1 MRPEPADTLLDAPV
15 LTFQPTEAR
24 VQPAAMPLAA
34 DAAQDPTSA
43 KALSRLAAAASSLAV
58 DARSD
63 KLRQAIAALNGRT
76 VDPGVLSRVE
86 ALALEVLVDD
96 PESTLAWRIM
106 ATAREKGG
114 DFSTALHC
122 FEQVLKRDPDAESIA
137 SDLGRVAFHLA
148 MFEQAEA
155 LFRLHLGRYPDDMD
169 AVNNLGCALRDQM
182 KYADAVELLKD
193 NLNRDP
199 AQPVLWNNLATV
211 LVAMGEAE
219 RGMIFFDEAV
229 RLDPEYDKAI
239 YNRANL
245 KLLMGDAA
253 GAIEDGRRALG
264 IARNVTDRAMM
275 ELALSLSL
283 LGDGQ
288 MEAGW
293 QAYEARRDPAFA
305 DVTLYPIEADLW
317 EPGAP
322 LDGKRLLL
330 MGEQGLG
337 DEVMFASMIPD
348 LVEAL
353 GPAGGLFVA
362 TEPRLVSLLQ
372 RSFPQAVI
380 GAYRS
385 GRLGHQTVRIAPF
398 VDARTEGLDY
408 WAPGAAPLRQF
419 RNSVAS
425 FPARRS
431 YLKPDPDRVVY
442 WRKALAEVDDQ
453 PKVGLLWKSLVID
466 PARSRFF
473 SGFGGWEPVLRL
485 KGVTLVNLQ
494 YGDCALELEAAA
506 AEGIRIWN
514 PPGLDL
520 KDDLDELAA
529 LTVALD
535 LVAGPAN
542 ATTNIAAA
550 CGAEVSLVS
559 LPGAWPQL
567 GTTGWPWYPQLRVF
581 VADGCGMWASA
592 INALAQDITRRFSL

>member
-1 MRPEPADTLLDAPV
+1 MRPELTDPLLDAPG
-15 LTFQPTEAR
+15 LTFQPTELR

-34 DAAQDPTSA
+34 EAGQDPTSA
-43 KALSRLAAAASSLAV
+43 KALSRLAAAASVLAV
-58 DARSD
+58 NARSD

-76 VDPGVLSRVE
+76 VDPEVLARVE

-148 MFEQAEA
+148 MFPQAEA
-155 LFRLHLGRYPDDMD
+155 LFRLHLAKHPDDMD
-169 AVNNLGCALRDQM
+169 VVNNLGCALRDQM
-182 KYADAVELLKD
+182 KYAEAVELLKEH
-193 NLNRDP
+193 LNREP
-199 AQPVLWNNLATV
+199 EQPVLWNNLATV
-211 LVAMGEAE
+211 LVAIGDADH
-219 RGMIFFDEAV
+219 GMIFFDEAV

-245 KLLMGDAA
+245 KLLMGDTT
-253 GAIEDGRRALG
+253 GAIEDGRSALA

-275 ELALSLSL
+275 ELAVSLSL

-288 MEAGW
+288 VEAGW
-293 QAYEARRDPAFA
+293 RAYEARRDPAFA
-305 DVTLYPIEADLW
+305 DVTLYPIEAELW

-322 LDGKRLLL
+322 LEGKRLLI

-337 DEVMFASMIPD
+337 DEVMFASVIPD
-348 LVEAL
+348 LAAAL
-353 GPAGGLFVA
+353 GPEGRLFVA

-372 RSFPQAVI
+372 RSFPQATI

-398 VDARTEGLDY
+398 VDEKAEGLDY

-419 RNSVAS
+419 RNSVES
-425 FPARRS
+425 FPRRRA
-431 YLKPDPDRVVY
+431 YLTPDTDRVAY
-442 WRKALAEVDDQ
+442 WRKALAELDDR

-473 SGFGGWEPVLRL
+473 SGFGGWEPVLRMQ
-485 KGVTLVNLQ
+485 GVTLVNLQ

-506 AEGIRIWN
+506 AEGIHIWN
-514 PPGLDL
+514 PPDLDL
-520 KDDLDELAA
+520 KDDLDDLAA

-567 GTTGWPWYPQLRVF
+567 GTKGWPWYPQLRVF
-581 VADGCGMWASA
+581 VAEGCGNWASA
-592 INALAQDITRRFSL
+592 IDALAQDIARRFSL